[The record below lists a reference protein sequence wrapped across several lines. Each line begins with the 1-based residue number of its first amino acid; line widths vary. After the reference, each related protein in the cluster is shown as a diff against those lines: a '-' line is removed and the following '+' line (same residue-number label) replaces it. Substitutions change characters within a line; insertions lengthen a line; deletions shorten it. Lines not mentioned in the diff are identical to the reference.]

1 MGNFLTPIIKS
12 FIDVLMPLRDSLSDK
27 EQFEVFL
34 VRYGWDLSIGR
45 SDMAGINA
53 AFAIEPL
60 VRAVLDRSDRLV
72 NGSDAEKA
80 KASLEL
86 VYELKATLDHI
97 GKLNTTGGVLPLS
110 LNQATFWSE
119 IAENLI
125 ADLLATYFEKRQPVI
140 YGLFHFFG
148 IIRYEKINPS
158 GTNRIPYNKTILDF
172 GRLGD
177 FFTAPH
183 ELLKKDYKWN
193 REGEDFD
200 HNKLFKVLE
209 RVLLSFRIP
218 AAVKPPDEV
227 LATRFLDLGQ
237 IKAQNIHELQIPVIE
252 GNAPSDNAYWKIGA
266 ILLPIPDPVQ
276 TSGMVNGIVI
286 MPLLQGELSFQT
298 YFSRDLFLKLSG
310 AFNTEKGVY
319 ILLHPDKASFE
330 TSLGEAEIKATI
342 ELIGNPETPWTIIG
356 APGSHRFE
364 IGGFKVLLGLAGEIN
379 NPEILFT
386 VGTGDTGT
394 NRNPRMSL
402 VIQASEGDG
411 FIGRMVGTEP
421 IKVDFAA
428 NLIWSSI
435 RGFSFEGQVGFE
447 VALAIHLA
455 LGPLE
460 ISTLYVALRGG
471 NIGGRP
477 SAKAELGIGIKLNIG
492 PLTAIVENIGVRL
505 NLSPVTSPDKKGL
518 LGDNDLEFGFKPPNG
533 VGLSLDAGVVRG
545 GGYLYFDFDR
555 EEYAGALELTF
566 SNFLSLKAIGLIT
579 TKMPDGSKGFSL
591 LIIITV
597 EFGTGLQLGF
607 GFTLLGVGGLLG
619 LNRSSNGEALI
630 AGIRAGSVANI
641 MFPRDVVA
649 NAPRIISDL
658 RAFFPA
664 EEGKFLIGPMGKLGW
679 GTPTL
684 VSVSLGVIVEFSTQ
698 GSFSVQSL
706 TILGV
711 LKIAL
716 PTEEAAL
723 LVLQVQFLGRIE
735 FDKRRAYFFASLYD
749 SRILFMT
756 IEGEMGLLIDWSD
769 NPNFVLSVGGFH
781 PSFTPPP
788 MPFPVPRRIAV
799 ELSNNPYYRVR
810 VENYFAVTSNTVQ
823 FGARAELE
831 FRIGDAFQINGHIA
845 FDALFQFSPFYFIIG
860 VSASVS
866 LRLFGMGVFSIRLEF
881 ELSGPTPWRAR
892 GTGYI
897 SFLFFEFSANF
908 DVTWGDSADTTL
920 EPITVLP
927 LLRDELK
934 KEQNWTARLP
944 EGANIQ
950 VSLRKLEG
958 ASETLVLH
966 PLGSLLI
973 TQRAIPLKITLDKVG
988 HQKPADFKKF
998 KLNVNAPGLTI
1009 SDASEKFAI
1018 AQFQDMNDAEK
1029 LSRPAF
1035 QPEPGGV
1042 ALSGDAN
1049 GGYKTTWAARRFV
1062 RYENIVIDTRYRR
1075 YQTKFFEWIGGLF
1088 SHFLVGSAVTQSALS
1103 LHQHKRLEPFVDKI
1117 DITPPLFTV
1126 ANMLDN
1132 TPLNAAARSFTSE
1145 AAAREFMV
1153 AEIGRDANL
1162 RESIHVIPN
1171 FEANF

>member
-1 MGNFLTPIIKS
+1 MDDTLQKIAIQLGKAFSFLGNTFKSPQDLKRYFKILGWDTPPGFDDISFSISNLDELIEKLNAILESSPEDQENEALMITRISELIASTLRLLEQIILILDNLDTSLPDDYILKTNIGENFFIRLVDFLLANGIYNGSPLTFGILQLLGIFEQKYFPEDPNIYQVAHIRSIVNYDRIGVFFTHPDRLIK
-12 FIDVLMPLRDSLSDK
+12 
-27 EQFEVFL
+27 EG
-34 VRYGWDLSIGR
+34 YGWGTNIFLSEDLLKNFAFLLNMIGCEVVFNSMSRKVEEALLNRSIPEADTNPSSRIVITLLREIDDEFGSEIKLVAYEVR
-45 SDMAGINA
+45 PSNAEGTDGGIGFFPLIRGTTDIEFSLTDHLVLTLEGEIDFTGGLNLILRPNQSPYLETGMFTGPGDIPLTAKIMAGLLYGNDSEDPITLLTFPGGTKLDFQKIA
-53 AFAIEPL
+53 LKLGVEKQRTGAFEPL
-60 VRAVLDRSDRLV
+60 GELEIKNLRLIIGLSSADSFLQEGV
-72 NGSDAEKA
+72 ASNELTASFDLTIGWAKNGIYFKGG
-80 KASLEL
+80 ASLEL
-86 VYELKATLDHI
+86 LIPTHIEIGPIELS
-97 GKLNTTGGVLPLS
+97 N
-110 LNQATFWSE
+110 
-119 IAENLI
+119 
-125 ADLLATYFEKRQPVI
+125 VI
-140 YGLFHFFG
+140 
-148 IIRYEKINPS
+148 
-158 GTNRIPYNKTILDF
+158 
-172 GRLGD
+172 
-177 FFTAPH
+177 
-183 ELLKKDYKWN
+183 
-193 REGEDFD
+193 
-200 HNKLFKVLE
+200 
-209 RVLLSFRIP
+209 
-218 AAVKPPDEV
+218 AAVK
-227 LATRFLDLGQ
+227 
-237 IKAQNIHELQIPVIE
+237 AQNESIILEL
-252 GNAPSDNAYWKIGA
+252 
-266 ILLPIPDPVQ
+266 
-276 TSGMVNGIVI
+276 
-286 MPLLQGELSFQT
+286 
-298 YFSRDLFLKLSG
+298 
-310 AFNTEKGVY
+310 
-319 ILLHPDKASFE
+319 
-330 TSLGEAEIKATI
+330 
-342 ELIGNPETPWTIIG
+342 
-356 APGSHRFE
+356 
-364 IGGFKVLLGLAGEIN
+364 
-379 NPEILFT
+379 
-386 VGTGDTGT
+386 GTT
-394 NRNPRMSL
+394 
-402 VIQASEGDG
+402 
-411 FIGRMVGTEP
+411 
-421 IKVDFAA
+421 
-428 NLIWSSI
+428 
-435 RGFSFEGQVGFE
+435 
-447 VALAIHLA
+447 VALR
-455 LGPLE
+455 LGPLNA
-460 ISTLYVALRGG
+460 V
-471 NIGGRP
+471 
-477 SAKAELGIGIKLNIG
+477 
-492 PLTAIVENIGVRL
+492 VENIGAKA
-505 NLSPVTSPDKKGL
+505 NLSFNNPSGSFGPL
-518 LGDNDLEFGFKPPNG
+518 DLSLGFKPPNG
-533 VGLSLDAGVVRG
+533 LGLSIDADVVRG
-545 GGYLYFDFDR
+545 GGYLRFDFDR
-555 EEYAGALELTF
+555 EEYSGALELTF

-619 LNRSSNGEALI
+619 LNRTSNGEALI

-641 MFPRDVVA
+641 MFPRNVVA

-664 EEGKFLIGPMGKLGW
+664 EEGKFLIGPMAKLGW

-716 PTEEAAL
+716 PTEEAPL

-799 ELSNNPYYRVR
+799 ELSNNPFYRVR

-881 ELSGPTPWRAR
+881 ELSGPTPWRAK

-908 DVTWGDSADTTL
+908 DVTWGDNADTVL

-973 TQRAIPLKITLDKVG
+973 TQRAIPLKLTLDKVG

-998 KLNVNAPGLTI
+998 ALTVNAPGLTA

-1035 QPEPGGV
+1035 QPEPGGL

-1049 GGYKTTWAARRFV
+1049 GGYKTSWAAKRFV

-1075 YQTKFFEWIGGLF
+1075 YQTKFFEWVGGLF
-1088 SHFLVGSAVTQSALS
+1088 SHFLVGSTVTQSALS
-1103 LHQHKRLEPFVDKI
+1103 LHQHKRLEPFADKI

-1132 TPLNAAARSFTSE
+1132 TPLNTAARNFTSE
-1145 AAAREFMV
+1145 AAAREFMF

-1162 RESIHVIPN
+1162 QESIHVIPN